1 MTDAELIAI
10 LNRGGIASTLYE
22 GEVGETNIPT
32 WRKLAKEF
40 RNYYE
45 VYYNT
50 QSDSRDSFLNGDNA

>member
-1 MTDAELIAI
+1 MTDAELTAL
-10 LNRGGIASTLYE
+10 LNRGGIAPALYE
-22 GEVGETNIPT
+22 GEVGETNLPT

-50 QSDSRDSFLNGDNA
+50 QSDSRDSFLNQDNA